1 MNCHFTRAKLLSI
14 QISRKYTRSTM
25 TMATRTETGFAHR
38 KNMPIQPRKS
48 TFSHQCM
55 ISTMPS
61 VGPLISVVMPR
72 TISWWA

>member
-14 QISRKYTRSTM
+14 QISRKYINSTM
-25 TMATRTETGFAHR
+25 TMATRMEMGFAHR
-38 KNMPIQPRKS
+38 KNMPIQPRNS

-61 VGPLISVVMPR
+61 TGPLISVVMPR
-72 TISWWA
+72 TIS